1 MMTISGLVLITYC
14 PCQDLEANEA
24 RVTNMNGQANKLL
37 ADKHPDA
44 GVIAGRKE
52 VRQG

>member
-1 MMTISGLVLITYC
+1 MMTTIWLALITSC

-44 GVIAGRKE
+44 SVIAGRKE